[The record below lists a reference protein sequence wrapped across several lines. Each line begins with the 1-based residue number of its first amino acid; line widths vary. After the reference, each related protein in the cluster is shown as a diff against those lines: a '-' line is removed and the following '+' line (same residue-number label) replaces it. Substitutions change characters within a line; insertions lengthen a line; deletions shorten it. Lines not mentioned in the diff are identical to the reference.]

1 MTTGHRPHVSHLSSE
16 PDEEQIVSTTKT
28 ATPIRAA
35 DVITEPHVPK
45 KRRPIKSY
53 YPTSFFIPTVVLYVV
68 LFAVPSVASFY
79 FSLTRW
85 SLFDSHFIGFDNFVE
100 FFQNPQLY
108 TSFIHTL
115 LYGVITSGAKV
126 IIGFFLAV
134 LLTSPVVGRGYLR
147 AVVFFPVLVSTIG
160 VGFMFKSLLDPFHGM
175 VNAVLGF
182 FGLPQPGWF
191 TDPHLAIYTIAAVD
205 VWKGVGIATLI
216 FMAGIVAIPNEYF
229 ESAKIDG
236 AGSWKILREITIPL
250 SRGPTAT
257 VIILSLIGGLRSFD
271 IIWAT
276 TGGGPGFTSDVIAS
290 VIYKEYQAGFYGLS
304 AAGNVI
310 LFLVVTVIMV
320 PLAYVLNRRQV
331 EL

>member
-1 MTTGHRPHVSHLSSE
+1 MPT
-16 PDEEQIVSTTKT
+16 IKT
-28 ATPIRAA
+28 AAA
-35 DVITEPHVPK
+35 DDAADIITDPHES
-45 KRRPIKSY
+45 KRRTITSY
-53 YPTSFFIPTVVLYVV
+53 YPRSFFIPAILLYFVFF
-68 LFAVPSVASFY
+68 LIPSVASFY

-85 SLFDSHFIGFDNFVE
+85 SLFDSHFIGLGNFTE

-115 LYGVITSGAKV
+115 IYAFLTSGAKIV
-126 IIGFFLAV
+126 IGFFLAV
-134 LLTSPVVGRGYLR
+134 LLTGPVVGRGYLR

-160 VGFMFKSLLDPFHGM
+160 VGIMYKSLLDPFHGM

-182 FGLPQPGWF
+182 FGLGQPGWF
-191 TDPHLAIYTIAAVD
+191 TDPNLAIYTIAAVD
-205 VWKGVGIATLI
+205 IWKGVGIATLI
-216 FMAGIVAIPNEYF
+216 FMAGIVAIPQEYF
-229 ESAKIDG
+229 EAARIDG
-236 AGSWKILREITIPL
+236 AGAWKTLRTITMPL
-250 SRGPTAT
+250 SRGATAT

-304 AAGNVI
+304 AAGNVV

-320 PLAYVLNRRQV
+320 PLTFVLNRRQV

>member
-1 MTTGHRPHVSHLSSE
+1 VPTT
-16 PDEEQIVSTTKT
+16 DT
-28 ATPIRAA
+28 AAASRAA
-35 DVITEPHVPK
+35 DVITEPHASK
-45 KRRPIKSY
+45 NRRTIKSY
-53 YPTSFFIPTVVLYVV
+53 YPRSFFIPTIVLYAVF
-68 LFAVPSVASFY
+68 FAIPSVASFY

-85 SLFDSHFIGFDNFVE
+85 SLFDSHFIGFGNFTE

-115 LYGVITSGAKV
+115 IYGFVTSGAKV
-126 IIGFFLAV
+126 LIGFFLAV
-134 LLTSPVVGRGYLR
+134 LLTGPVVGRGYLR

-160 VGFMFKSLLDPFHGM
+160 VGIMYKSLLDPFHGM

-182 FGLPQPGWF
+182 LGLGQPGWF
-191 TDPHLAIYTIAAVD
+191 TDPRLAIYTIAAVD
-205 VWKGVGIATLI
+205 IWKGVGIATLI
-216 FMAGIVAIPNEYF
+216 FMAGIVAIPVEYF
-229 ESAKIDG
+229 EAARIDG
-236 AGSWKILREITIPL
+236 ASAWRILREITIPL
-250 SRGPTAT
+250 SRGPAAT

-304 AAGNVI
+304 SAGNVV

-320 PLAYVLNRRQV
+320 PLSYGLTRKQV
-331 EL
+331 QL

>member
-1 MTTGHRPHVSHLSSE
+1 MPTTN
-16 PDEEQIVSTTKT
+16 T
-28 ATPIRAA
+28 AAASQAA
-35 DVITEPHVPK
+35 DVITEPHAPK
-45 KRRPIKSY
+45 KRRAVKSY
-53 YPTSFFIPTVVLYVV
+53 YPRSFFIPTIVLYVV
-68 LFAVPSVASFY
+68 FFAVPSVASFY

-85 SLFDSHFIGFDNFVE
+85 SLFDSHFIGFGNFTE

-115 LYGVITSGAKV
+115 IYGFITSGAKV
-126 IIGFFLAV
+126 LIGFFLAV
-134 LLTSPVVGRGYLR
+134 LLTGPVVGRGYLR

-160 VGFMFKSLLDPFHGM
+160 VGIMYKSLLDPFHGM

-182 FGLPQPGWF
+182 FGFGQPGWF

-205 VWKGVGIATLI
+205 IWKGIGIATLI
-216 FMAGIVAIPNEYF
+216 FMAGIVAIPTEYF
-229 ESAKIDG
+229 EAARIDG
-236 AGSWKILREITIPL
+236 ASAWATLRQITIPL
-250 SRGPTAT
+250 SRGPAAT

-304 AAGNVI
+304 SAGNVV

-320 PLAYVLNRRQV
+320 PLSFALTRKQV
-331 EL
+331 QL